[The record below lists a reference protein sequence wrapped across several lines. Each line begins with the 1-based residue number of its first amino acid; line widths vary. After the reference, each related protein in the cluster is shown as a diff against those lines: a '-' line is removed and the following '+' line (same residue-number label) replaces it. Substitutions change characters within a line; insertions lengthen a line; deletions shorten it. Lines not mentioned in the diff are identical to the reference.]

1 MRSRAGGTAFGG
13 SRSARDAAAGMLGLF
28 IGVAIPAPYRRS
40 PVRVIYNHL
49 LSIANTSRTAGV
61 VLHLAETQPVVD
73 RNLARTARPAIADFL
88 TRSGRSAVKL
98 AVVLGLVSLAGC
110 GNNYRPV
117 ITSINPVGPAGQPT
131 KFAVAISDP
140 NLGAANGTLPGLV
153 TFVDYSGDTIL
164 ITANLGVKPQY
175 LILGAGGTSG
185 FTLNGDGTVNI
196 FGIST
201 SLLTS
206 SVQQTTLLPSNNPNL
221 PLPTS
226 IFPEGT
232 YTYITQPG
240 RSSVAELT
248 GTPLTL
254 QQELSPV
261 GPLPIYI
268 AGVASAPRVYAL
280 SPSSPAGANGTA
292 TAIETTTN
300 TPSASIPV
308 GVNPVYGVMTADG
321 RRAFVMNQGSNT
333 ISVIDSQNNHLDASI
348 PTGYIQDP
356 KAISPVW
363 ADFAP
368 TLSELLVANAG
379 DGTTNG
385 SVSIFSI
392 PLCASSSLPTNP
404 NCNPNNPIDAA
415 GFGNLVANVP
425 VGKNPLVIAALQDG
439 TQAYVI
445 NKGDGSAG
453 SSTVSVINLTT
464 NTVIATIPLPDTPSP
479 TFLAVTTGS
488 PTGKAYVTSTT
499 SKIMTVIRTDT
510 NAVDTTVNL
519 QGYGIQVRVTA
530 P

>member
-1 MRSRAGGTAFGG
+1 M
-13 SRSARDAAAGMLGLF
+13 
-28 IGVAIPAPYRRS
+28 
-40 PVRVIYNHL
+40 
-49 LSIANTSRTAGV
+49 GV
-61 VLHLAETQPVVD
+61 VLHLAETQAAVEK
-73 RNLARTARPAIADFL
+73 NLAHPSRPAVTEFL
-88 TRSGRSAVKL
+88 TWSGRSAAKTAARI
-98 AVVLGLVSLAGC
+98 AVALGVLSLAGC
-110 GNNYRPV
+110 GTYRPV
-117 ITSINPVGPAGQPT
+117 ITAINPVGPAGQPT
-131 KFAVAISDP
+131 KYAVAISDP
-140 NLGAANGTLPGLV
+140 NLGAPNGTLPGLV
-153 TFVDYSGDTIL
+153 TFVDFSGDTVL
-164 ITANLGVKPQY
+164 ITANIGVKPQY
-175 LILGAGGTSG
+175 LILGGGGTTG
-185 FTLNGDGTVNI
+185 LTLNGDGTVNI

-201 SLLTS
+201 SLLS
-206 SVQQTTLLPSNNPNL
+206 SAVQQTTLLPSNSPDF

-280 SPSSPAGANGTA
+280 SPSLPAGSPGTA

-333 ISVIDSQNNHLDASI
+333 ISVIDAQNNHLDASI

-356 KAISPVW
+356 KAVSPLW

-368 TLSELLVANAG
+368 PLSELLIANAG
-379 DGTTNG
+379 NGTDNG
-385 SVSIFSI
+385 SISIFSI
-392 PLCASSSLPTNP
+392 PLCSAATLPTNP
-404 NCNPNNPIDAA
+404 NCNPNNPIDAV
-415 GFGNLVANVP
+415 GFGTLVANVS
-425 VGKNPLVIAALQDG
+425 VGKNPIMVAALQDG

-445 NKGDGSAG
+445 NQGD
-453 SSTVSVINLTT
+453 STVSVINLTT
-464 NTVIATIPLPDTPSP
+464 NTVTATIPLRATPSP

-488 PTGKAYVTSTT
+488 PTGKVYVTSAT
-499 SKIMTVIRTDT
+499 SKNMTVIRTDT
-510 NAVDTTVNL
+510 NAIDTTVNL
-519 QGYGIQVRVTA
+519 QGYGIQVRLTA